1 MAIRSPILNVMVTA
15 AEKAGR
21 AIVRDFGEVEHLQV
35 SRKGTNDF
43 VTKADHRSERIL
55 ISELSKARPDFGFLL
70 EESGVIKGK
79 DENRRWIIDPIDGTT
94 NFIHGIPHFAISIA
108 YEEYGELVAG
118 LVYNPIF
125 DEMFLAEKGQG
136 VTLNN
141 KRLRVSAREQIAD
154 CVLATGI
161 PHLGRGEHEPY
172 LEQLTAAMGGSAGI
186 RRFGSAALDLAYVAA
201 GRFDGFWESG
211 LNSWDIAAGI
221 VLVKEAG
228 GFVTDINGKGDGLE
242 SPTILAANTV
252 IHRPLS
258 ALLTGKPIETGRILL
273 RKPT

>member
-1 MAIRSPILNVMVTA
+1 MIAA

-21 AIVRDFGEVEHLQV
+21 AIARDFGEVEHLQV

-55 ISELSKARPDFGFLL
+55 VNELSKARPDFGFLL
-70 EESGVIKGK
+70 EETGTVNGK
-79 DENRRWIIDPIDGTT
+79 DINRRWLIDPIDGTT

-108 YEEYGELVAG
+108 YEEYGELCAG
-118 LVYNPIF
+118 IVYNPIF
-125 DEMFLAEKGQG
+125 DEIFVAEKGQG
-136 VTLNN
+136 ATLNN
-141 KRLRVSAREQIAD
+141 KRLRVSGREVLTE

-172 LEQLTAAMGGSAGI
+172 LTQLTAAMSNCAGI

-201 GRFDGFWESG
+201 GRFDGFWETG
-211 LNSWDIAAGI
+211 LNVWDVAAGI
-221 VLVKEAG
+221 VLVREAG
-228 GFVTDINGKGDGLE
+228 GFVTDINGKGDGIQNQ
-242 SPTILAANTV
+242 SILAANTS

-258 ALLTGKPIETGRILL
+258 TLLDGKSG
-273 RKPT
+273 